1 MAHWRSGV
9 IFEFEGKRLVT
20 RSDNY
25 YVAEGAQLIG
35 DVHLGDGASVW
46 FNAVLRAD
54 DERIEIGDGSN
65 VQDASVIHCDRDQP
79 TLVGRNVT
87 IGHRVLLH
95 GCVIADDCLIGNGAV
110 LLDGVRIGAHCLIA
124 AGALIT
130 PGKEIPAGSVVMG
143 SPGRVVRGCGERER
157 QMIEGAARYYQ
168 QRIVRYRAEPGLRSG
183 AVGRG

>member
-1 MAHWRSGV
+1 M

-20 RSDNY
+20 ATDYY

-79 TLVGRNVT
+79 TLLGRNVT

-95 GCVIADDCLIGNGAV
+95 GCQIADECLIGNGAL
-110 LLDGVRIGAHCLIA
+110 LLDGVRIGARCLVA
-124 AGALIT
+124 AGSLIT
-130 PGKEIPAGSVVMG
+130 PGKDIPAGSVVMG
-143 SPGRVVRGCGERER
+143 SPGRVVRATGERELG
-157 QMIEGAARYYQ
+157 MISAAARYYRE
-168 QRIVRYRAEPGLRSG
+168 RIRRYRAEPALRAG
-183 AVGRG
+183 AAGRG

>member
-1 MAHWRSGV
+1 M

-20 RSDNY
+20 SSDNY
-25 YVAEGAQLIG
+25 YVAAGAQLIG

-65 VQDASVIHCDRDQP
+65 VQDATVIHCDHEQP

-95 GCVIADDCLIGNGAV
+95 GCVIADECLIGNGAM

-143 SPGRVVRGCGERER
+143 SPGRVVRSTGERELR
-157 QMIEGAARYYQ
+157 MIEGAARYYQ
-168 QRIVRYRAEPGLRSG
+168 QRIRRYRAEPGLRAG
-183 AVGRG
+183 ALGPE

>member
-1 MAHWRSGV
+1 M

-20 RSDNY
+20 ATDNY

-79 TLVGRNVT
+79 TLIGRNVT

-95 GCVIADDCLIGNGAV
+95 GCVIADECLIGNGAL
-110 LLDGVRIGAHCLIA
+110 LLDGVRIGAHCLVA
-124 AGALIT
+124 AGSLIA

-143 SPGRVVRGCGERER
+143 SPGRIVRATGARER
-157 QMIEGAARYYQ
+157 AMIEGAARYYQ
-168 QRIVRYRAEPGLRSG
+168 QRIRRYLAEPGLRAG
-183 AVGRG
+183 ALRHS